1 VSPVVAILLT
11 VLLLALNALFVAA
24 EFALI
29 SARRTQLE
37 PRVQAGSRTARMA
50 MRAIE
55 SLTLVI
61 AAAQLG
67 ITICSLGL
75 GAVGEPAIAHL
86 LEPAFEAASV
96 PEGVVHTVSFVIAM
110 TIVVFAH
117 VVLGEM
123 VPKNLALVGPDRAAL
138 FLGPFM
144 LAVVAVL
151 KPFVVLLNG
160 TADIMVR
167 LFRIE
172 PAAEVASTY
181 SHDEVAGLVEES
193 RREGLLDES
202 EYDLVSGAL
211 DFLEGTVDEV
221 LIPRAG
227 LVTIPPSATPVD
239 VERACAETGFSRFP
253 VLDAN
258 GEIAGYLHI
267 KDVLETDDESR
278 LETIADKWLRPLATV
293 IAGSGLYEALR
304 TMQARGSHMAR
315 VADES
320 GAVLGVIMLEDVLEE
335 LVGEIRSAER
345 SPAEGKGT

>member
-1 VSPVVAILLT
+1 MNGFYGILLT
-11 VLLLALNALFVAA
+11 IVLLALNALFVAS

-37 PRVQAGSRTARMA
+37 PRIQAGSRPARMA

-55 SLTLVI
+55 NITQI
-61 AAAQLG
+61 MAAAQLG

-86 LEPAFEAASV
+86 LEPLFESV
-96 PEGVVHTVSFVIAM
+96 SLPEGLVHTVSFVIAM

-151 KPFVVLLNG
+151 KPFVVVLNG
-160 TADIMVR
+160 VANLIVR

-172 PAAEVASTY
+172 PKGEVASTY

-193 RREGLLDES
+193 RREGLLDEH

-211 DFLEGTVDEV
+211 DFHEGTVDEV
-221 LIPRAG
+221 LLPSAG
-227 LVTIPPSATPVD
+227 LVTIPPTATPVD
-239 VERACAETGFSRFP
+239 VEQACAETGFSRFP
-253 VLDAN
+253 VLDAV

-267 KDVLETDDESR
+267 KDVLETDEASR

-293 IAGSGLYEALR
+293 VAGSGLYEALR

-335 LVGEIRSAER
+335 LVGEIRSGSA
-345 SPAEGKGT
+345 AEGRRG

>member
-1 VSPVVAILLT
+1 MSGLSGVLLT
-11 VLLLALNALFVAA
+11 IVLLALNALFVAS

-37 PRVQAGSRTARMA
+37 PRIQAGSHPARMA

-55 SLTLVI
+55 NITQI
-61 AAAQLG
+61 MAAAQLG

-86 LEPAFEAASV
+86 LEPVFESV
-96 PEGVVHTVSFVIAM
+96 SLPEGLVHTVSFVIAM

-151 KPFVVLLNG
+151 KPFVIVLNG
-160 TADIMVR
+160 VANLIVR

-172 PAAEVASTY
+172 PKGEVASTY

-193 RREGLLDES
+193 RREGLLDED

-211 DFLEGTVDEV
+211 DFHEGTVDEV
-221 LIPRAG
+221 LLPREG

-267 KDVLETDDESR
+267 KDVLETDAESR

-293 IAGSGLYEALR
+293 ITGSGLYEALR

-335 LVGEIRSAER
+335 LVGEIRSGSAADGR
-345 SPAEGKGT
+345 R

>member
-1 VSPVVAILLT
+1 MNGFVGVLVTVV
-11 VLLLALNALFVAA
+11 LLALNALFVAS

-37 PRVQAGSRTARMA
+37 PRIQAGSRPARMA

-55 SLTLVI
+55 NITQVM

-86 LEPAFEAASV
+86 FEPLFETLHV
-96 PEGVVHTVSFVIAM
+96 PHGAVHPLSFVIAM

-144 LAVVAVL
+144 LAVVALL
-151 KPFVVLLNG
+151 KPFVVALNG
-160 TADIMVR
+160 TANMIIR

-172 PAAEVASTY
+172 PKGEVASTY

-193 RREGLLDES
+193 RREGLLDED

-211 DFLEGTVDEV
+211 DFHEGTVDEV
-221 LIPRAG
+221 LLPSAG

-267 KDVLETDDESR
+267 KDVLETDEESR

-293 IAGSGLYEALR
+293 VAGSGLYEALR

-345 SPAEGKGT
+345 A